1 MFIKLTDVCES
12 GISTVVG
19 RKGTSSLGETV
30 VETWSKAKD
39 WAPSFE
45 VAPESVATETEEV
58 VIRVP
63 LEYGA

>member
-1 MFIKLTDVCES
+1 
-12 GISTVVG
+12 
-19 RKGTSSLGETV
+19 